1 MTAWLIGVTN
11 NEGGAMAQKVAKRPN
26 PSKTVRKNASSRIT
40 RVARKQAIPPVTI
53 AFAHLKGG
61 VGKTTA
67 AINVAT
73 CLARMR
79 YKTLL
84 VDMDPQ
90 SSASEVFLALS
101 QPEKTLYH
109 VLYEEVPVA
118 QVIQPVSENLDLAP
132 ASINMAML
140 ENRLRER
147 VDGYHMLQIALENH
161 PYEAIVID
169 TPPSIGVLTSN
180 ALIAATHLVI
190 PVQASYFALKGIE
203 NIMQTYHTIRQRA
216 NPSLALLGVL
226 ITMIDDRL
234 TFAKDI
240 KADVMELFGE
250 KLFNTVIHRTV
261 RLEESPAYRKN
272 IFEHAPRSRGSEEF
286 LHLTQEIIDRCRNS
300 SPRRS

>member
-1 MTAWLIGVTN
+1 
-11 NEGGAMAQKVAKRPN
+11 MAQKTAKKKPLGTNEQKPKRAR
-26 PSKTVRKNASSRIT
+26 TTRKA
-40 RVARKQAIPPVTI
+40 ALPPAVI

-73 CLARMR
+73 CLARMGH
-79 YKTLL
+79 KTLL
-84 VDMDPQ
+84 LDMDPQ
-90 SSASEVFLALS
+90 SSASEVFLS
-101 QPEKTLYH
+101 TTQTEKNLYH
-109 VLYEEVPVA
+109 VLYDEKPLSA
-118 QVIQPVSENLDLAP
+118 VIQPIGDNLDLAP
-132 ASINMAML
+132 ASIDMAML

-161 PYEAIVID
+161 PYQFVVID

-180 ALIAATHLVI
+180 ALIASTHLVI

-203 NIMQTYHTIRQRA
+203 NMMQTYHTVRQRA
-216 NPSLALLGVL
+216 NPSLNLLGVL

-234 TFAKDI
+234 SFARDI
-240 KADVMELFGE
+240 KADVTDIFGD
-250 KLFNTVIHRTV
+250 KVFRTVIHRTV

-286 LHLTQEIIDRCRNS
+286 AQLTQEILDRCRNS
-300 SPRRS
+300 SPKRS